1 MTNQLIRHGEGRFEA
16 AIRDSAADMEIET
29 DQPAG
34 AK

>member
-1 MTNQLIRHGEGRFEA
+1 MTNQLIRHGEGRFA
-16 AIRDSAADMEIET
+16 VAIRGSAADMDIET